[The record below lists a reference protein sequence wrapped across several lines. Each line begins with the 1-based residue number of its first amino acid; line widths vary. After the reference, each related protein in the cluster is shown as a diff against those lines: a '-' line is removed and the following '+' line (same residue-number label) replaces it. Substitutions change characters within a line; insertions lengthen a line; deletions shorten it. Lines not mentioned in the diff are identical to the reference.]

1 MKYFRNTSWMFA
13 EQMLRLVAGLLV
25 GIWVARYLG
34 PKQFGLFSYV
44 LAFTTIFTSLAK
56 LGLDGIVVR
65 ELVSQPEKQRLYLGT
80 AFWLKIIG
88 SVASLGFVF
97 LTTLFSNNDAST
109 NLYLYIITAGLVFQS
124 FEVIDFYFQSQVKA
138 KLVSICKIIQL
149 TLSSLIKIYLVL
161 TKGELLYFVIV
172 SLVDQFSLAI
182 SLMIA
187 YWYKK
192 IPGFYFSFDST
203 IAKNLLKDCWPLV
216 CSALVTSVYM
226 RVDHLMIKE
235 MLGEHDVGIYSA
247 AVRLSEVWYFIP
259 TLITTS
265 VFPAIVNAR
274 QQSKALY
281 HERLQKLYT
290 LLVWIAIAI
299 AITMTFLG
307 NWLVVFL
314 YGDDYAAAGEI
325 LTINAWTGV
334 FVSLFMV
341 SGRWILAE
349 NLTRHSLMRNGF
361 AMVVNI
367 SMNYVLITRYG
378 VAGAAIASLLAFA
391 SASLIYDVF
400 FEETRR
406 VFSLKIKA
414 FLPFTLIKRKG

>member
-1 MKYFRNTSWMFA
+1 MLA
-13 EQMLRLVAGLLV
+13 EQMLRMAAGLLV

-88 SVASLGFVF
+88 SVASLGLVF
-97 LTTLFSNNDAST
+97 LTTLLSNNDAST
-109 NLYLYIITAGLVFQS
+109 NLYLYIITAGLIFQS

-161 TKGELLYFVIV
+161 TKGELIYFVIV
-172 SLVDQFSLAI
+172 SLVDQFSLAV

-187 YWYKK
+187 YWYQKK
-192 IPGFYFSFDST
+192 PSFYFSFDLS
-203 IAKNLLKDCWPLV
+203 IAKNLLKDCWPLL

-226 RVDHLMIKE
+226 RIDHLMIKE

-259 TLITTS
+259 TLVTIS

-274 QQSKALY
+274 QQSKVLY

-290 LLVWIAIAI
+290 LLVWVAIVI

-314 YGDDYAAAGEI
+314 YGDAYSAAGKI

-349 NLTRHSLMRNGF
+349 NLTRHSLLRNGF

-378 VAGAAIASLLAFA
+378 VAGAAMASLLAFA
-391 SASLIYDVF
+391 SASLIYDIF

-414 FLPFTLIKRKG
+414 FLPFTLIKKIG

>member
-1 MKYFRNTSWMFA
+1 
-13 EQMLRLVAGLLV
+13 
-25 GIWVARYLG
+25 
-34 PKQFGLFSYV
+34 
-44 LAFTTIFTSLAK
+44 
-56 LGLDGIVVR
+56 
-65 ELVSQPEKQRLYLGT
+65 
-80 AFWLKIIG
+80 
-88 SVASLGFVF
+88 
-97 LTTLFSNNDAST
+97 
-109 NLYLYIITAGLVFQS
+109 
-124 FEVIDFYFQSQVKA
+124 
-138 KLVSICKIIQL
+138 
-149 TLSSLIKIYLVL
+149 
-161 TKGELLYFVIV
+161 
-172 SLVDQFSLAI
+172 
-182 SLMIA
+182 
-187 YWYKK
+187 
-192 IPGFYFSFDST
+192 
-203 IAKNLLKDCWPLV
+203 
-216 CSALVTSVYM
+216 M
-226 RVDHLMIKE
+226 RIDHLMIKE

-259 TLITTS
+259 TLVTIS

-274 QQSKALY
+274 QQSKVLY

-290 LLVWIAIAI
+290 LLVWVAIVI

-314 YGDDYAAAGEI
+314 YGDAYSAAGKI

-349 NLTRHSLMRNGF
+349 NLTRHSLLRNGF

-378 VAGAAIASLLAFA
+378 VAGAAMASLLAFA
-391 SASLIYDVF
+391 SASLIYDIF

-414 FLPFTLIKRKG
+414 FLPFTLIKKIG